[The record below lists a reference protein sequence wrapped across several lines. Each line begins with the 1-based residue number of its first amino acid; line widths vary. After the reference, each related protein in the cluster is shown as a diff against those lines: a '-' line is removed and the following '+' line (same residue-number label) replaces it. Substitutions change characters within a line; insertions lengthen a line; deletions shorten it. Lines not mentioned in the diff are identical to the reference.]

1 MPIIHWCT
9 YRAFVYVWMMLKSCR
24 QYYSKS
30 EGVCVINN
38 VYQRNPQ
45 IELRFMLS
53 VLIALHQG
61 AVMHALHM

>member
-1 MPIIHWCT
+1 
-9 YRAFVYVWMMLKSCR
+9 MMLKSCR